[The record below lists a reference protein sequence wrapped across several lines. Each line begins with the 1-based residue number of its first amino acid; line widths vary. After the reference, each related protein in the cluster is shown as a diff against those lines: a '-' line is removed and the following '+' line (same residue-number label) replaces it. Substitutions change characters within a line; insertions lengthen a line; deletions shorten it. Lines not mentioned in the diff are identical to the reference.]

1 MLRRAAFSCAAF
13 SAAALVG
20 CGGAPALQ
28 DVLPDD
34 AVVVAEYA
42 GQRLTLDGFEEVY
55 ARTSGG
61 RSEAAADSLGAYQDF
76 LGRYVDFRL
85 KVMQAQASGYAED
98 EALQAEMADY
108 REQLARPYFL
118 DRALLDGVV
127 REIYD
132 RQQTEVSASHILVR
146 LAPDADSAAAF
157 GKISA
162 FRDSVTTGGAD
173 FNAFATAN
181 SEDPSAAQNGGFLG
195 YFSGGRMIAPF
206 EDRAYTVPVD
216 SVSEVFRTRFGY
228 HIMRVEDRRPA
239 MPEIRARHILV
250 RTEGEA
256 ADTMAARETALGLL
270 ARVEAGEDFAALAE
284 EFSDDTGSGARGGD
298 LGFFGSGRMVK
309 PFEDAAFALVAEG
322 PGATSGLVRSRFGYH
337 IIRLEEVKPRPTF
350 EESYP
355 ELKRL
360 AERLP
365 RTAQKRQALGAR
377 LREEQGFAFDD
388 ALFEQALA
396 QYPAD
401 SLFRGVAASRF
412 GTFDDSTF
420 ATIGDQSFTLGEIAE
435 AVARTPAGPDQRAAA
450 RETAMAFLNEEA
462 VTRAALDLERTD
474 SDFRQL
480 LQDYSDGVLL
490 FAVSEDSV
498 WTRASEDSLGLRAF
512 YDADAADYQMKERRR
527 VIVYS
532 SRRDSLLAEVDAAL
546 AMGATADAVARR
558 FNEDEMETVE
568 IDTVYVDGPRADGD
582 LYNETL
588 TMAPGERLG
597 PAAYRSSRVILAVDG
612 IEMARPMTFDEARAQ
627 AVADYQDALEAAW
640 LGRLRDAYGVRLYP
654 ARLAG
659 AYAEAKAEAKA
670 ENAVDA
676 ASMPG
681 VAPGAPSE

>member
-1 MLRRAAFSCAAF
+1 MLRSAALSCAAF

-20 CGGAPALQ
+20 CGGTPALQ
-28 DVLPDD
+28 EALPQDD

-42 GQRLTLDGFEEVY
+42 GQRLTLDEFETVY
-55 ARTSGG
+55 ARASSG
-61 RSEAAADSLGAYQDF
+61 REEAAADSLGAYQDF
-76 LGRYVDFRL
+76 LSRYVDFRL
-85 KVMQAQASGYAED
+85 KVMQAEAAGYAQD
-98 EALQAEMADY
+98 SAIQAEMADY

-146 LAPDADSAAAF
+146 ATPEADSMAAF
-157 GKISA
+157 ERIRA

-173 FNAFATAN
+173 FNAFATKY
-181 SEDPSAAQNGGFLG
+181 SQDPSAAQNGGYLG

-239 MPEIRARHILV
+239 TPEIRARHILV

-256 ADTMAARETALGLL
+256 ADTAAARETALGLL
-270 ARVEAGEDFAALAE
+270 ARVEAGEDFAELAQQY
-284 EFSDDTGSGARGGD
+284 SDDTGSGARGGD
-298 LGFFGSGRMVK
+298 LGFFGTGRMVK
-309 PFEDAAFALVAEG
+309 PFEDAAFGLVAEG

-337 IIRLEEVKPRPTF
+337 IIKLEEIKPRPTF
-350 EESYP
+350 DEAYP

-365 RTAQKRQALGAR
+365 RTAQKRQELGAR
-377 LREEQGFAFDD
+377 LREELGTTFDD
-388 ALFEQALA
+388 ALFEAALA

-401 SLFRGVAASRF
+401 SVMLGVARDRF
-412 GTFDDSTF
+412 GPYADSSF
-420 ATIGDQSFTLGEIAE
+420 ATIGDASFTLAEIAE
-435 AVARTPAGPDQRAAA
+435 AVARTPAGPDTQAERAH
-450 RETAMAFLNEEA
+450 RTAMEYLNEEA
-462 VTRAALDLERTD
+462 VTLAALDLERTD
-474 SDFRQL
+474 DDFRQL

-498 WTRASEDSLGLRAF
+498 WTRAAQDSVGLRAYF
-512 YDADAADYQMKERRR
+512 DANAADYQMKERRR

-532 SRRDSLLAEVDAAL
+532 SRRDSVLTEVDAAL
-546 AMGATADAVARR
+546 AAGADADAVAMR
-558 FNEDEMETVE
+558 FNDDEVANVV
-568 IDTVYVDGPRADGD
+568 IDTVYVDGPREAGD

-588 TMAPGERLG
+588 TMAPGTRIG
-597 PAAYRSSRVILAVDG
+597 PAPYRNSRVILAVDG
-612 IEMARPMTFDEARAQ
+612 VEAARPMTFEEARAQ

-640 LGRLRDAYGVRLYP
+640 LDRLRNTYEVELHP
-654 ARLAG
+654 ERLAG
-659 AYAEAKAEAKA
+659 AFAAEKAADL
-670 ENAVDA
+670 VMDGA
-676 ASMPG
+676 ASS
-681 VAPGAPSE
+681 VAPEAASE

>member
-1 MLRRAAFSCAAF
+1 MLRSAALSCAAF

-20 CGGAPALQ
+20 CGGTPALQ
-28 DVLPDD
+28 DALPEDD

-42 GQRLTLDGFEEVY
+42 GQRLTLDAFETAY
-55 ARTSGG
+55 ARASSG
-61 RSEAAADSLGAYQDF
+61 REAAAADSLEAYQDF
-76 LGRYVDFRL
+76 LARYVDFRL
-85 KVMQAQASGYAED
+85 KVMQAEAAGYAQD
-98 EALQAEMADY
+98 SALQAEMADY

-146 LAPDADSAAAF
+146 VAPDADSMAAYQ
-157 GKISA
+157 KITA

-181 SEDPSAAQNGGFLG
+181 SEDPSAVQNGGYLG

-239 MPEIRARHILV
+239 VPEIRARHILV
-250 RTEGEA
+250 SAPGEA
-256 ADTMAARETALGLL
+256 ADTVAARETARGLL
-270 ARVEAGEDFAALAE
+270 ARVEAGEDFASLAE
-284 EFSDDTGSGARGGD
+284 QYSDDTGSGARGGD
-298 LGFFGSGRMVK
+298 LGFFGTGRMVK
-309 PFEDAAFALVAEG
+309 PFEDAAFALVEEG

-337 IIRLEEVKPRPTF
+337 IIKLEEIKPRPTYD
-350 EESYP
+350 EAYP

-377 LREEQGFAFDD
+377 LRDEQGSTFDEEVFA
-388 ALFEQALA
+388 AALA

-401 SLFRGVAASRF
+401 SISRGVAGDRF
-412 GTFDDSTF
+412 GPYADSTF
-420 ATIGDQSFTLGEIAE
+420 ATLGGDAYTLDDLADLI
-435 AVARTPAGPDQRAAA
+435 ARTPGSPDQTAAA
-450 RETAMAFLNEEA
+450 REGADAFLNEEA

-474 SDFRQL
+474 ADFRQL

-498 WTRASEDSLGLRAF
+498 WTRASQDSVGLRAYF
-512 YDADAADYQMKERRR
+512 DANAADYQMKERRR
-527 VIVYS
+527 VVVYS
-532 SRRDSLLAEVDAAL
+532 SRRDSVLAEVDAAL
-546 AMGATADAVARR
+546 ASGAGPDAVDAR
-558 FNEDEMETVE
+558 FNGEDVINVE
-568 IDTVYVDGPRADGD
+568 IDTVYVDGPREAGD

-588 TMAPGERLG
+588 TMAPGERVG
-597 PAAYRSSRVILAVDG
+597 PAPYRNSRVILAVDG
-612 IEMARPMTFDEARAQ
+612 IEPARPMAFEEARAQ
-627 AVADYQDALEAAW
+627 AVSDYQDALEAAW
-640 LGRLRDAYGVRLYP
+640 LARLRSTYEVELHPERLVGAFASEKAADLVMDAP
-654 ARLAG
+654 A
-659 AYAEAKAEAKA
+659 
-670 ENAVDA
+670 
-676 ASMPG
+676 PG
-681 VAPGAPSE
+681 VVPAAPNQ